1 MKWLIGALSS
11 SIGKKQIM
19 AVTGLG
25 FSLFVLTHLLGNLT
39 VYSGKEAFLS
49 YVEKLHSLGALVT
62 LAELGLVVFAV
73 LHIGLGLL
81 LFVQNLQARPVRYA
95 VKKRAGGRTIGSITA
110 PYTGLLILVFIIVHL
125 SKFRFVDKAMTDDFI
140 ILSNTFTQTG
150 YVLFYVL
157 GVIVVAFHVSHGF
170 WSGFQ
175 TIGLNHPKYMP
186 LIQRFGTL
194 FSVVLGVGF
203 ASIPIYLFST
213 L

>member
-1 MKWLIGALSS
+1 MNWLIRAFSS

-19 AVTGLG
+19 AATGLG

-39 VYSGKEAFLS
+39 VYSGREAFLS
-49 YVEKLHSLGALVT
+49 YVEKLHSLGSFVT
-62 LAELGLVVFAV
+62 LAELGLAVFAV
-73 LHIGLGLL
+73 LHIGMGLI

-125 SKFRFVDKAMTDDFI
+125 SKFRFVDKTMTDDFM
-140 ILSNTFTQTG
+140 ILSSTFSQMG
-150 YVLFYVL
+150 YVLFYIL
-157 GVIVVAFHVSHGF
+157 GVTVVALHVSHGF

-186 LIQRFGTL
+186 SIQRFGVVL
-194 FSVVLGVGF
+194 SVVLGVGF

>member
-140 ILSNTFTQTG
+140 ILSDTFTQVG

>member
-1 MKWLIGALSS
+1 MKWLIRALSS

-39 VYSGKEAFLS
+39 VYNGKEAFLS
-49 YVEKLHSLGALVT
+49 YVEKLHSLGGLVT

-110 PYTGLLILVFIIVHL
+110 PYTGFLILVFIVVHL

-140 ILSNTFTQTG
+140 ILSNTFTQVG

-194 FSVVLGVGF
+194 FSIVLGTGF